1 MTMIARIRRAI
12 YNLAVTLVEVGKP
25 NDGVTQPLFS
35 SGTEIDK
42 SWTQLYQ
49 EFENSREAWRLNP
62 MARRIIS
69 LTTGYVVGPGMS
81 ATSNDKALMD
91 FITLFW
97 NHPQN
102 RLALRLADWS
112 DELARAGEL
121 FPVLF
126 PNPTSGIP
134 QLRMVPASRIR
145 KVEWRPGD
153 YETEWAYNEIA
164 HRYDGGANI
173 DSIDGK
179 WWVSPAGWK
188 LLQAEPGGK
197 GEWRRAAMDGKLN
210 EIPWMLHY
218 AVNRPVGAIRGEGDL
233 APLLTWLRRYRNWL
247 EDRVRLNSAVR
258 SFLWIVKAPNRQ
270 ADELRKKYAS
280 GEPPPPGTM
289 VVVDKDEEWSAVA
302 PSLQARDAS
311 ADGRAIRWMIAAGG
325 PGTSLIDFGE
335 GEDSNL
341 ATAKAAAELR
351 RRFLL
356 RRQTLFAWM
365 LADLTAHAFN
375 LYRMTMDG
383 AMNEATADNVQV
395 VRPDI
400 SVEDNAAI
408 AKAAGD
414 LVTAFAG
421 LRNVIGDSPALRKY
435 ALRLFARYAEEPP
448 SDDEMKEMLAAAETP
463 AVEPAEDSDGEPPEE
478 GMSALPPTGR
488 NAGKTTPLGKVRG
501 CNA

>member
-1 MTMIARIRRAI
+1 MIARIRRAI

-197 GEWRRAAMDGKLN
+197 GRMA
-210 EIPWMLHY
+210 P
-218 AVNRPVGAIRGEGDL
+218 RG
-233 APLLTWLRRYRNWL
+233 
-247 EDRVRLNSAVR
+247 
-258 SFLWIVKAPNRQ
+258 
-270 ADELRKKYAS
+270 
-280 GEPPPPGTM
+280 
-289 VVVDKDEEWSAVA
+289 
-302 PSLQARDAS
+302 
-311 ADGRAIRWMIAAGG
+311 DGR
-325 PGTSLIDFGE
+325 
-335 GEDSNL
+335 
-341 ATAKAAAELR
+341 ELER
-351 RRFLL
+351 NPLDVAL
-356 RRQTLFAWM
+356 RRQPTRRR
-365 LADLTAHAFN
+365 DPG
-375 LYRMTMDG
+375 RRRPG
-383 AMNEATADNVQV
+383 AT
-395 VRPDI
+395 PD
-400 SVEDNAAI
+400 
-408 AKAAGD
+408 
-414 LVTAFAG
+414 
-421 LRNVIGDSPALRKY
+421 
-435 ALRLFARYAEEPP
+435 
-448 SDDEMKEMLAAAETP
+448 LAAP
-463 AVEPAEDSDGEPPEE
+463 
-478 GMSALPPTGR
+478 LPQL
-488 NAGKTTPLGKVRG
+488 A
-501 CNA
+501 